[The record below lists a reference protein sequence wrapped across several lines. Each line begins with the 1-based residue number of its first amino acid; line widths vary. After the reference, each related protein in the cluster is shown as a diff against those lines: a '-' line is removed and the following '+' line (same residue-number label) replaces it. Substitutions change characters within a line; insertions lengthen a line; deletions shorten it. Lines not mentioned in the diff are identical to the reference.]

1 VLVLHGT
8 TMSGTAML
16 AANFAGELFG
26 PGQALDASKYIVLPD
41 SIGHGKSAKP
51 FDWLRAK
58 FPDDMVSAQYRLVTE
73 GLSVR
78 HLRMV
83 LDNDSGVRGNARPP
97 YHVVCEIL
105 EAASARSIADSAA
118 KRLLA
123 VPKVSDRTR
132 AVYRRRR
139 SIGTEAVGDKLPL
152 APMQCHGRRGPR
164 AESAKSLD
172 QLRLTTRFAVS
183 CGPVRLPAASG
194 SYGLTD
200 HLWMRAVAQVAVRRD
215 IMLTP
220 MGMPTASSTHLI

>member
-1 VLVLHGT
+1 MGGKLGLSVLLITILGAAETGMAQEYPAPKEGDWIAKDFRFHIGEDTPALRVHYTTIGAPAGEPVLVLHGT

-123 VPKVSDRTR
+123 VPKVSDRIR
-132 AVYRRRR
+132 AVFALWTFSPSAAFDR
-139 SIGTEAVGDKLPL
+139 
-152 APMQCHGRRGPR
+152 HGG
-164 AESAKSLD
+164 
-172 QLRLTTRFAVS
+172 
-183 CGPVRLPAASG
+183 CWG
-194 SYGLTD
+194 
-200 HLWMRAVAQVAVRRD
+200 
-215 IMLTP
+215 
-220 MGMPTASSTHLI
+220 